1 MMRRYGGWL
10 LGVLLWLGPAM
21 ASAGDVSVSG
31 PWTRATANPGGAG
44 AAFMSL
50 SNAGS
55 DADQLIKASSPVAAT
70 VELHTHAM
78 HDGVMHMSPVPAIEI
93 PAGGKTVLQPGG
105 LHIMLID
112 LKAPLKQGET
122 IPLSLTFA
130 KAGTVAVS
138 VPVLAP
144 GASGPNG
151 SAGGASGDG
160 KPHGAHGSH

>member
-10 LGVLLWLGPAM
+10 LGVLLWLGPAV
-21 ASAGDVSVSG
+21 ALAGDVSVSN

-44 AAFMSL
+44 AVFMTL
-50 SNAGS
+50 SNGGS
-55 DADQLIKASSPVAAT
+55 SADQLLSAASPVAAT

-78 HDGVMHMSPVPAIEI
+78 RDGVMHMHPIPSIEV
-93 PAGGKTVLQPGG
+93 PAGGKAVLQPGG

-122 IPLSLTFA
+122 IPLTLTFA

-138 VPVLAP
+138 VSVLAP

-151 SAGGASGDG
+151 SAGGVSGAS
-160 KPHGAHGSH
+160 KAHGAH